1 MSAPIDTERL
11 RRALWSDCRRVAPDR
26 WLAGDHVVLADGA
39 YLLCDCM
46 DFTIHGDRCKH
57 CLCVLL
63 HAGDPTV
70 VAALRML
77 VAEPARQRKMRAA

>member
-1 MSAPIDTERL
+1 MIEPGRL
-11 RRALWSDCRRVAPDR
+11 ARALWLDCRRVAFDR
-26 WLAGDHVVLADGA
+26 WLAGDRVVLVDGG

-70 VAALRML
+70 VLALRML
-77 VAEPARQRKMRAA
+77 VPEPARRRKVAA